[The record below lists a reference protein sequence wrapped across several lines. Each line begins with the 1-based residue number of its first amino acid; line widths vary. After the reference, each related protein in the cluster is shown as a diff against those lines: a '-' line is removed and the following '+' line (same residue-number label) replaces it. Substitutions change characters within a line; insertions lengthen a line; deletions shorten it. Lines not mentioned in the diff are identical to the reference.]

1 MIEKKYHYDLL
12 IDGKPILVP
21 DADITI
27 EYTDIDT
34 NESGRDESYVMHR
47 IVARRNVKKFPLPY
61 SRLTR
66 EEYLYMESLF
76 DGKDEF
82 TVTHRDHDGHVATF
96 VAYRSNHSI
105 TIHNAR
111 TGDYRNYKFNI
122 IEC

>member
-1 MIEKKYHYDLL
+1 MYRRPFCYDLQ
-12 IDGKPILVP
+12 IDGKPVLLP

-47 IVARRNVKKFPLPY
+47 IVARYGVKKFPLPY
-61 SRLTR
+61 DILSR

-76 DGKDEF
+76 RGKKEF
-82 TVTHRDHDGHVATF
+82 TVTYRDHDGHVDKF
-96 VAYRSNHSI
+96 IAYRSNHSI

-111 TGDYRNYKFNI
+111 TGQYKNYKFNI